1 MINIS
6 DIIEKGKNYLM
17 ESEYKRIENG
27 KRIGLNK
34 QPYSIKLYDNL
45 IRFYENEE
53 EYEKCGVILK
63 QRNIILDHDGNYKW
77 N

>member
-63 QRNIILDHDGNYKW
+63 QRNIILDHDGNQVSG
-77 N
+77 

>member
-1 MINIS
+1 MINII
-6 DIIEKGKNYLM
+6 DIIEHGKIYLM
-17 ESEYKRIENG
+17 DSEYKRIKDG
-27 KRIGLNK
+27 KRIGVNK